1 MKQPPFRIVFRVKT
15 LDANNGKM
23 VSAAETLREIQHDWK
38 WIEEN
43 VLSEMNELEDE
54 ADKEAYGM
62 SKFMSLVHNPDGGS
76 DEKST
81 DAKYRAAARSWR
93 QLFRMPEEEKFVNFY
108 SCSYHQ
114 KLLNQGWLY
123 ISMSYICFYSSIL
136 GAETKV
142 VIELKQ
148 ITEISKERSKRGMVS
163 DAIKIR
169 DETYELIEYL
179 LNMAM
184 MKLLHSTATEPAP
197 GESNQPESNGERSQP
212 TAVNEFLNNPDHKPL
227 KQLFEI
233 QKKNQAFQAL
243 FSIPST
249 DTILEE
255 TIAICSISGT
265 NNNFHGML
273 YLSQNFICFVSTA
286 KYQCQLTLPFF
297 AVMRVERINTQNST
311 VAITARHN
319 LKLLFQFTTDKAT
332 SDKFCGILKDR
343 LQEHVASMKKLK
355 SFLATCPS
363 EELLAGKE
371 IVASGLGAIF
381 EYPADQKKSNEK
393 QKIRFWLS
401 YFREFGRNL
410 TTVRLPTFIKLVRV
424 GLPNSLRGE
433 LWEVCSG
440 AIHKR
445 FAKEGYYE
453 QLHADHVGFKSL
465 SIEEIEKDLNRS
477 LPEYKAYQTPEGIN
491 SLRRVLYAYSFHDPE
506 IGYCQAM
513 NIIVSVLLIYMSEEQ
528 AFWLLTVLCERMLPN
543 YYTVNMVGAVIDNNV
558 FEKLVKQFMPILG
571 DHLQKYEIQLSVACL
586 PWFLTL
592 FVNSFPLPYALRVL
606 DCFFMEGAKF
616 LFQMGL
622 AILKVN
628 GEEILKIKDEG
639 EFMNILKTYFT
650 KLGET
655 QPVENNGKVARQST
669 KFNQLMLCA
678 YKEFQNVTT
687 DLIVSHRKSIQ
698 LEVIQSMDLYAKKST
713 IRQLKSTYKFSKD
726 ELLYVYDAFSTIQYY
741 NNSKKA
747 QDKISLGE
755 FNKFMSHI
763 CNWAVDNVEGDD
775 TRQFATTSV
784 QGLFFLSLL
793 FKRVFDK
800 NGDGLIDLQDVVTGL
815 SEIMHSGG
823 TLQMFFTLHDSDQDG
838 KLTREDTIHLSESLL
853 FLFRNMQGDAPLS
866 SVSALLNRAFTSKQE
881 EPFLLT
887 FTDFQELVIPDA
899 FLVEYFATFNSTFVL
914 NETKSGVYTNVKTMP
929 VREITESI
937 FSGGIKWA
945 TGLGDKMVGKKAGS
959 EKVLPD
965 ESPEAVPSVKAA
977 DQPTEAEHMDDKALL
992 DEGNI
997 QLTLVDDLLR
1007 ESGFG
1012 ELDEVSQNF
1021 EKLELEQS

>member
-1 MKQPPFRIVFRVKT
+1 
-15 LDANNGKM
+15 M
-23 VSAAETLREIQHDWK
+23 VSAAETLREIQQDWK

-43 VLSEMNELEDE
+43 VLNEINELEDE
-54 ADKEAYGM
+54 SDKEAYGM

-93 QLFRMPEEEKFVNFY
+93 QLFRMPEDEKFVNFY

-123 ISMSYICFYSSIL
+123 MSMSYICFYSSIL

-163 DAIKIR
+163 DAIKIVTKNKINHFFSNLFQR
-169 DETYELIEYL
+169 DETFELIEYL
-179 LNMAM
+179 LNLAM

-197 GESNQPESNGERSQP
+197 GQSTQNESDEIRAQP
-212 TAVNEFLNNPDHKPL
+212 TAVVEFLNNPDHKPL
-227 KQLFEI
+227 KHLFEA
-233 QKKNQAFQAL
+233 QKKNEAFQSL
-243 FSIPST
+243 FSIPTT
-249 DTILEE
+249 DKILEE
-255 TIAICSISGT
+255 TICICSISGT
-265 NNNFHGML
+265 NNNFHGMI
-273 YLSQNFICFVSTA
+273 YLSQNFICFISTA

-355 SFLATCPS
+355 PFLATCPS

-371 IVASGLGAIF
+371 NVAKGLGAVF
-381 EYPADQKKSNEK
+381 EYPVDQKKTNEK

-445 FAKEGYYE
+445 FAREGYYE
-453 QLHADHVGFKSL
+453 KLHADHIGYKSL

-477 LPEYKAYQTPEGIN
+477 LPEYKAYQNPEGID

-513 NIIVSVLLIYMSEEQ
+513 NIIVSVLLIYMTEEQ
-528 AFWLLTVLCERMLPN
+528 AFC
-543 YYTVNMVGAVIDNNV
+543 VNMVGAVIDNNV
-558 FEKLVKQFMPILG
+558 FEKLVKQFMPVLG

-592 FVNSFPLPYALRVL
+592 YVNSFPLPYALRVL

-687 DLIVSHRKSIQ
+687 DLIVSLRKSIQ
-698 LEVIQSMDLYAKKST
+698 LEVIQSMDLYSKKST
-713 IRQLKSTYKFSKD
+713 IRQLKTTYKFSKD
-726 ELLYVYDAFSTIQYY
+726 ELLYVCDAFSTIQYY

-747 QDKISLGE
+747 QDKISTNE

-763 CNWAVDNVEGDD
+763 CNWAVDTEEDDD

-784 QGLFFLSLL
+784 QGAFFLSLL

-800 NGDGLIDLQDVVTGL
+800 NGDGLVDLQDIVTGL
-815 SEIMHSGG
+815 SDIMHSGG

-838 KLTREDTIHLSESLL
+838 KLTREDTIQLSESLL
-853 FLFRNMQGDAPLS
+853 FLFRKMQGDAPLS
-866 SVSALLNRAFTSKQE
+866 SVSALLNRAFASK
-881 EPFLLT
+881 PGDSFALT
-887 FTDFQELVIPDA
+887 FADFQELVISDE

-914 NETKSGVYTNVKTMP
+914 NETKSGVYTNVKTVP
-929 VREITESI
+929 AREITESI
-937 FSGGIKWA
+937 FTGSIKWA
-945 TGLGDKMVGKKAGS
+945 TGLGDKMVGKKTPG
-959 EKVLPD
+959 EKAVGD
-965 ESPEAVPSVKAA
+965 DSPEGGVVPSVKQVE
-977 DQPTEAEHMDDKALL
+977 QPVEAEHIDDKALL
-992 DEGNI
+992 DEG
-997 QLTLVDDLLR
+997 
-1007 ESGFG
+1007 F
-1012 ELDEVSQNF
+1012 
-1021 EKLELEQS
+1021 